1 MLRDTVPMHDPSA
14 PALKLLASAMT
25 ASLEQRDNFPQS
37 APRTTKIQIAPM
49 SSTSKSLNAPTAGEM
64 PRRDFIKTSAA
75 AAGALGTALAA
86 ARPALAADPASRQT
100 DGNRIKIGVNLEYVR
115 HGDKSLAYGIKT
127 AGQIG
132 YRWVEPCFLM
142 GRCLLSSGG
151 YCHVTSLDTDPKQI
165 LDLCAAAGVKI
176 SGLSSHSDLLNPEW
190 GVLYA
195 RRGIR
200 YARALGVNVVQIT
213 EDMYPPK
220 WMTEED
226 AYAVMRINL
235 RAIAETCAENGVY
248 LGIEPHGPYTA
259 KIRSLSRIL
268 ELVDSPWIRVNYDSG
283 NTFLSGED
291 PYAMLEAVADKVV
304 HVHAKDI
311 SRQQADAE
319 RGKVTGTAVGCACG
333 DGEID
338 WHRIVQRLKRAGYK
352 GVLSVECGTEE
363 QAKRSLTHLTKV
375 LDEENA

>member
-1 MLRDTVPMHDPSA
+1 
-14 PALKLLASAMT
+14 
-25 ASLEQRDNFPQS
+25 
-37 APRTTKIQIAPM
+37 M
-49 SSTSKSLNAPTAGEM
+49 SSTTKSTHAPAAGEM
-64 PRRDFIKTSAA
+64 PRRDFLKTSAA
-75 AAGALGTALAA
+75 AAGAIGAALATADA
-86 ARPALAADPASRQT
+86 ARAAAVEAGKSGLDSS
-100 DGNRIKIGVNLEYVR
+100 RIKIGVNLEYVR
-115 HGDKSLAYGIKT
+115 HADKSLAYGIKT

-132 YRWVEPCFLM
+132 FRWVEPCFLM
-142 GRCLLSSGG
+142 GRCLLSNGG
-151 YCHVTSLDTDPKQI
+151 YCHVTSLDTEPREI

-176 SGLSSHSDLLNPEW
+176 SGLSSHSDLLNTEW

-200 YARALGVNVVQIT
+200 YARALGVNIVQIT

-220 WMTEED
+220 WMTEQD
-226 AYAVMRINL
+226 AYAVMKINL

-248 LGIEPHGPYTA
+248 LGVEPHGPYTA
-259 KIRSLSRIL
+259 RIKSLTRIL
-268 ELVDSPWIRVNYDSG
+268 ELVDSPWIRVNYDCG

-338 WHRIVQRLKRAGYK
+338 WHRIVKRLKRAGYK

-363 QAKRSLTHLTKV
+363 QAKRSLAHLTKV
-375 LDEENA
+375 LDEESA

>member
-1 MLRDTVPMHDPSA
+1 
-14 PALKLLASAMT
+14 MT
-25 ASLEQRDNFPQS
+25 PN
-37 APRTTKIQIAPM
+37 
-49 SSTSKSLNAPTAGEM
+49 STQHNDSPAGEM
-64 PRRDFIKTSAA
+64 PRRDFLKTSVA
-75 AAGALGTALAA
+75 AAGALGTALGADSTVSVQAA
-86 ARPALAADPASRQT
+86 EPAQGRADEGRM
-100 DGNRIKIGVNLEYVR
+100 KIGVNLEYVR
-115 HGDKSLAYGIKT
+115 HADKSLAYGLKT
-127 AGQIG
+127 AGQMG
-132 YRWVEPCFLM
+132 YKWVEPCFLM
-142 GRCLLSSGG
+142 GRCLLSNAG
-151 YCHVTSLDTDPKQI
+151 YCHVTSMDTDPKQI
-165 LDLCAAAGVKI
+165 QDLCAEAGVKI

-220 WMTEED
+220 WMTEQD
-226 AYAVMRINL
+226 AYDVMKINL

-248 LGIEPHGPYTA
+248 LGVEQHGPYTA
-259 KIRSLSRIL
+259 KIKSLTRIL
-268 ELVDSPWIRVNYDSG
+268 ELVDSPWIRVNYDCG

-291 PYAMLEAVADKVV
+291 PYAMLEAVIGKVV

-338 WHRIVQRLKRAGYK
+338 WHRIVKRLKEAGYK
-352 GVLSVECGTEE
+352 GVLSVECGTEPE
-363 QAKRSLTHLTKV
+363 AKRSLTYLTKV
-375 LDEENA
+375 LQEENA

>member
-1 MLRDTVPMHDPSA
+1 
-14 PALKLLASAMT
+14 
-25 ASLEQRDNFPQS
+25 
-37 APRTTKIQIAPM
+37 
-49 SSTSKSLNAPTAGEM
+49 M
-64 PRRDFIKTSAA
+64 PRRDFLKTSVA
-75 AAGALGTALAA
+75 AAGTLGTVLGVANAVSTQGA
-86 ARPALAADPASRQT
+86 EPAQGGADGDRM
-100 DGNRIKIGVNLEYVR
+100 KIGVNLEYVR
-115 HGDKSLAYGIKT
+115 HADKSLAYGIKT

-132 YRWVEPCFLM
+132 YKWVEPCFLM
-142 GRCLLSSGG
+142 GRCLLANAG
-151 YCHVTSLDTDPKQI
+151 YCHVTSIDTDPKQI
-165 LDLCAAAGVKI
+165 QDLCAAAGVKI

-220 WMTEED
+220 WMTDQD
-226 AYAVMRINL
+226 AYAIMKINL

-248 LGIEPHGPYTA
+248 LGVEQHGPYTA
-259 KIRSLSRIL
+259 KIKSLTRIL
-268 ELVDSPWIRVNYDSG
+268 ELVDSPWIRVNYDCG

-291 PYAMLEAVADKVV
+291 PYAMLEAVVDKVV

-311 SRQQADAE
+311 SRKQADAE

-338 WHRIVQRLKRAGYK
+338 WHRIVKRLKKAGFK

-363 QAKRSLTHLTKV
+363 EAKRSLAYLTKV
-375 LDEENA
+375 LQEENA